1 LVIIVA
7 GIQHTPAPNEAAERK
22 IVLAK
27 YPDAKLVEQNLP
39 RVRRFFRVEAGASI
53 LGEGRGP
60 ALAWRGAARR
70 VLGETSPIPTPADDL
85 VRRAV
90 AYLTE
95 ARTLLEAAG
104 HAPALAATRAAITA
118 AGVRPAAID

>member
-1 LVIIVA
+1 MA
-7 GIQHTPAPNEAAERK
+7 DEQKNPNEAAARH
-22 IVLAK
+22 IVLAR
-27 YPDAKLVEQNLP
+27 YPDARLVEHNPP
-39 RVRRFFRVEAGASI
+39 RVRRFFRVESGVSI

-70 VLGETSPIPTPADDL
+70 VMGEGAPAPTPPDDL

-90 AYLTE
+90 AHLQE

-104 HAPALAATRAAITA
+104 HGPGLAAVRAAIDA
-118 AGVRPAAID
+118 AGVRPALTSDN